1 MTSGRIKPG
10 TPVFDKVIVITDRRN
25 LDAQLRETVGSFSQI
40 EGLVV
45 KVDEKHGSKS
55 EQLARALSR
64 ETGKIVTVTLH
75 SFPALLDYIQRNP
88 TEIKGTSFAI
98 IVDEAH
104 SSQSGDAATA
114 VRAALRDLGLDSDSE
129 DQGATTVTLDEKLKK
144 KAAERSRAAN
154 LSYFA
159 FTATPKAKTLELFGT
174 EDTVDG
180 KAAYR
185 PFHTYSM
192 RQAIEEGFIL
202 DPLRNYVTY
211 NTYWK
216 LVNENP
222 DEREVDPSK
231 ANSLLA
237 RFALTHEYTV
247 SQHAQ
252 VIVKHFLAHSRGR
265 LGGRA
270 KSMVVT
276 GSRQS
281 AVEMARAIKSY
292 IKDREYD
299 SKYPDLGVLV
309 AFSGYSRSTTR
320 RRPSRRRTAGSRSTR
335 S

>member
-1 MTSGRIKPG
+1 M
-10 TPVFDKVIVITDRRN
+10 
-25 LDAQLRETVGSFSQI
+25 
-40 EGLVV
+40 
-45 KVDEKHGSKS
+45 
-55 EQLARALSR
+55 
-64 ETGKIVTVTLH
+64 
-75 SFPALLDYIQRNP
+75 
-88 TEIKGTSFAI
+88 
-98 IVDEAH
+98 
-104 SSQSGDAATA
+104 
-114 VRAALRDLGLDSDSE
+114 DSDSE
-129 DQGATTVTLDEKLKK
+129 DQGATAITLDEKLKK
-144 KAAERSRAAN
+144 RAAERSRAAN
-154 LSYFA
+154 LSYVA

-247 SQHAQ
+247 SQPAQ
-252 VIVKHFLAHSRGR
+252 VIVEHFLAHSRGR

-281 AVEMARAIKSY
+281 AVEMAGAIKSY

-309 AFSGYSRSTTR
+309 AFSGCSRSTTR

-335 S
+335 G